1 MAYGWQLARV
11 APGGQDMRNKFGLIL
26 AIATTWAVLSGC
38 VPLVIGAA
46 GAVLADEL
54 IEQKQGGDGL
64 F

>member
-1 MAYGWQLARV
+1 
-11 APGGQDMRNKFGLIL
+11 MRNKFGLIL